1 MELDAVDPK
10 NLLIIMSDEH
20 NARFMGCA
28 GHPLAKTPHLDGLAG
43 DGTRFTSAY
52 SNSPICVPAR
62 ALFATGT
69 YTHQNGYW
77 DNAIAYDGRV
87 PSWGH
92 RLQAAGR
99 RVESI
104 GKLHFR
110 SKDDEN
116 GFQVEHIP
124 MHIKNG
130 IGMVQGSIRGQYP
143 DFSPPEPRRGGG
155 PSIIGSAKAGETSYI
170 KYDRKIAELAGDWLV
185 ATGERRDE
193 APWVLFVSFVS
204 PHYPL
209 TVPQEYLDLYPAADM
224 PHPKLDPADGH
235 ELHPWSARLGLA
247 NQRFSFEEKAFALS
261 AYLGLCTFLDDQV
274 GRVLTALEAAGLRD
288 ETRILYTSDHG
299 ESAGSRGMWG
309 KSVMYQEAT
318 NIPMILSGADVPA
331 GHVCDTPVSL
341 VDAYPSVL
349 TATGTPDDGE
359 SRPGR
364 SLFEI
369 ANQPADPDRPVF
381 GEYHAM
387 RSPSAA
393 YFLREGRYKYH
404 YYVGFEAELYD
415 LEADPEETVNLSA
428 DPAQADLAAS
438 FEARLREILD
448 PEETDSRAKADQK
461 ALVDR
466 HGGPDAVMTRA
477 RGGKIYTEVP
487 DEVLAVL

>member
-1 MELDAVDPK
+1 MDLETVEAK

-20 NARFMGCA
+20 NARFMGAA
-28 GHPLAKTPHLDGLAG
+28 GHPMARTPHLDALAAG
-43 DGTRFTSAY
+43 GTRFTSAY
-52 SNSPICVPAR
+52 SNCPICVPAR
-62 ALFATGT
+62 AVFATGT
-69 YTHQNGYW
+69 YTHRNGYW
-77 DNAIAYDGRV
+77 DNAIAYDGRT

-92 RLQAAGR
+92 RLRAAGR

-110 SKDDEN
+110 SSDDDN

-124 MHIKNG
+124 MHIKDG
-130 IGMVQGSIRGQYP
+130 VGMVQGSIRGQYP

-155 PSIIGSAKAGETSYI
+155 PSIVGSAMAGETSYI
-170 KYDRKIAELAGDWLV
+170 KYDRKIAEMAGDWL
-185 ATGERRDE
+185 AAAGERGDE

-209 TVPQEYLDLYPAADM
+209 TVPREYLDLYPPADM

-261 AYLGLCTFLDDQV
+261 AYLGLCTFLDDQA
-274 GRVLTALEAAGLRD
+274 GRVLAALDTAGLRD

-299 ESAGSRGMWG
+299 ENAGSRGMWG

-318 NIPMILSGADVPA
+318 NIPMILSGPDVPA
-331 GHVCDTPVSL
+331 GRICETPVSL

-349 TATGTPDDGE
+349 AATGTPGDGGE
-359 SRPGR
+359 RPGR
-364 SLFEI
+364 SLFDI
-369 ANQPADPDRPVF
+369 ADEPADPDRPVF

-404 YYVGFEAELYD
+404 YYVGFDAELYD
-415 LEADPEETVNLSA
+415 LEADPEETVNLAA
-428 DPAQADLAAS
+428 DPAHAGLAAR
-438 FEARLREILD
+438 FEAKLRERLD
-448 PEETDSRAKADQK
+448 PEATDARAKADQK
-461 ALVDR
+461 ALVDH
-466 HGGPDAVMTRA
+466 HGGPDAVMSRA
-477 RGGKIYTEVP
+477 AGGKNYTEVSP
-487 DEVLAVL
+487 EVQAVL

>member
-1 MELDAVDPK
+1 MEPK

-28 GHPLAKTPHLDGLAG
+28 GHELARTPNLDGLAAR
-43 DGTRFTSAY
+43 GTRFTSAY
-52 SNSPICVPAR
+52 SNCPICVPAR
-62 ALFATGT
+62 AIFATGR
-69 YTHQNGYW
+69 YTHETGYW

-87 PSWGH
+87 ESWGH

-110 SKDDEN
+110 SNDDDN

-124 MHIKNG
+124 MHLKDG
-130 IGMVQGSIRGQYP
+130 VGMVQGSIRGQYP
-143 DFSPPEPRRGGG
+143 DFSPPEPQRRGG

-170 KYDRKIAELAGDWLV
+170 KYDRKIADIACDWLSG
-185 ATGERRDE
+185 AGSRGDE

-209 TVPQEYLDLYPAADM
+209 TVPQEYLDFYPPAGM

-235 ELHPWSARLGLA
+235 EPHPWSARLGLA

-261 AYLGLCTFLDDQV
+261 AYLGLCTFVDEQV
-274 GRVLTALEAAGLRD
+274 GRVLAALDAAGLRD
-288 ETRILYTSDHG
+288 DTRILYTSDHG
-299 ESAGSRGMWG
+299 ENAGSRGMWG

-318 NIPMILSGADVPA
+318 SIPMILSGADVPA
-331 GHVCDTPVSL
+331 GRVCETPVSL

-349 TATGTPDDGE
+349 TATGTPGDGPHDVNG
-359 SRPGR
+359 RPGR
-364 SLFEI
+364 SLFDI
-369 ANQPADPDRPVF
+369 AAEPPDPDRPVF

-393 YFLREGRYKYH
+393 YFLRQGRYKYH
-404 YYVGFEAELYD
+404 HYVGFEPELYD
-415 LEADPEETVNLSA
+415 LEADPEEMVNLAA
-428 DPAQADLAAS
+428 DPVYADLAAG

-448 PEETDSRAKADQK
+448 PEATDSRAKADQK

-466 HGGPDAVMTRA
+466 HGGPEAVTA
-477 RGGKIYTEVP
+477 KAGGGKNYTEVP
-487 DEVLAVL
+487 PEVLAVL

>member
-1 MELDAVDPK
+1 MEPK

-28 GHPLAKTPHLDGLAG
+28 GHELAKTPNLDGLAAG
-43 DGTRFTSAY
+43 GTRFTSAY
-52 SNSPICVPAR
+52 SNCPICVPAR
-62 ALFATGT
+62 AIFATGR
-69 YTHQNGYW
+69 YTHETGYW

-87 PSWGH
+87 ESWGH
-92 RLQAAGR
+92 RLQVAGR

-110 SKDDEN
+110 SNDDDN
-116 GFQVEHIP
+116 GFQIEHIP
-124 MHIKNG
+124 MHLKDG
-130 IGMVQGSIRGQYP
+130 VGMVQGSIRGQYP
-143 DFSPPEPRRGGG
+143 DFSPPEPQRRGG
-155 PSIIGSAKAGETSYI
+155 PSIVGSAQAGETSYI
-170 KYDRKIAELAGDWLV
+170 KYDRKIADIACDWLSE
-185 ATGERRDE
+185 ADNRGDE
-193 APWVLFVSFVS
+193 APWVLFVSFVT

-209 TVPQEYLDLYPAADM
+209 TVPQEYLDLYPPAGM
-224 PHPKLDPADGH
+224 PHPRLDPADGH

-261 AYLGLCTFLDDQV
+261 AYLGLCTFMDDQV
-274 GRVLTALEAAGLRD
+274 GRVLAALDAAGLRD

-299 ESAGSRGMWG
+299 ENAGSRGMWG

-318 NIPMILSGADVPA
+318 NIPMILSGPDVPA
-331 GHVCDTPVSL
+331 GQVCETPVSL

-349 TATGTPDDGE
+349 AATGTPGE
-359 SRPGR
+359 GPHEVNERPGR
-364 SLFEI
+364 SLFDI
-369 ANQPADPDRPVF
+369 ANEPADPDRPVF

-404 YYVGFEAELYD
+404 YYVGFDAELYD
-415 LEADPEETVNLSA
+415 LAADPEETVNLA
-428 DPAQADLAAS
+428 AGPDHADLVAR
-438 FEARLREILD
+438 FETKLRDRLD
-448 PEETDSRAKADQK
+448 PEATDARAKADQK

-466 HGGPDAVMTRA
+466 HGGPDAVMA
-477 RGGKIYTEVP
+477 RSSGGKNYTEVP